1 MSTIAEL
8 LNDKHVTLPPLQGV
22 QSDMPSLVIVAPQEP
37 RPVPIP
43 QPKNPSFEDP
53 SNELT
58 KSAPYTLYDDL
69 SIFNVIMKYY
79 GDGFHGK
86 IPWSFW
92 QTYKRV
98 SGSNRSNSS
107 LYHHWNG
114 AMKKKYESFIV
125 TGRLSECV
133 AWLETAIA
141 AESNPAPFQQD
152 PMQHT
157 GAPLIPIRSQPPVP
171 LMPRQPIDTPAPL
184 IRTMSYIGQPFPF
197 MKM

>member
-1 MSTIAEL
+1 MATIAEL
-8 LNDKHVTLPPLQGV
+8 LNNKKVTLPPLQGV
-22 QSDMPSLVIVAPQEP
+22 KTDMPSIIVAPPPETP
-37 RPVPIP
+37 A
-43 QPKNPSFEDP
+43 PSFEDP
-53 SNELT
+53 TPDLS
-58 KSAPYTLYDDL
+58 KSAPYTLVDDL

-98 SGSNRSNSS
+98 SGSTRSNSS

-114 AMKKKYESFIV
+114 AMKKKYESFIA

-141 AESNPAPFQQD
+141 ADSTPPQFGHD
-152 PMQHT
+152 PLQHA

-171 LMPRQPIDTPAPL
+171 LMPRQPIEMPSPL
-184 IRTMSYIGQPFPF
+184 IRTMSCMGQPFQF